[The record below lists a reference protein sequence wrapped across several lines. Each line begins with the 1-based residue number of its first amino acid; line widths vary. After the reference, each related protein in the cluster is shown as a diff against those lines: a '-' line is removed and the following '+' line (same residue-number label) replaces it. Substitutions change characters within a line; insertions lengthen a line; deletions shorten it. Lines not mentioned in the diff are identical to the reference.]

1 MYYNVR
7 GAAIIVKT
15 ILILLALSSHL
26 FNVSGSGKTRLSL
39 DGLCSHWGFYI
50 SCDTEP
56 GTASGSND
64 IMVATQMLHSMSSWR
79 TEPSD
84 LSKDDSAVH
93 RAFAML
99 LCARVFILKELVQH
113 FPVETN
119 VANARRRWVLAQVLP
134 PHLERSEDLF
144 VTVLR
149 ALRNADTEVMLCIAE
164 ELLDDIMTKRTNL
177 FPEGWRTPLFV
188 VIDEAQVA
196 AEKLKLFPSTLGDEL
211 RPILREV
218 VLFFQSSDLKFNKII
233 LSGTGLS
240 MGMVKDATVSA
251 CAKAMPARV
260 QEVFSNVGCFAREDP
275 SQEAYIRR
283 YLTLSDDDIS
293 DKRLL
298 ERMKFWFS
306 GRYVY
311 YLALQDSFSSIIVTA

>member
-7 GAAIIVKT
+7 GAAKT
-15 ILILLALSSHL
+15 ILILLTLSSHL
-26 FNVSGSGKTRLSL
+26 FSVSGSGKTRLSL
-39 DGLCSHWGFYI
+39 DGLCSQWGFYF
-50 SCDTEP
+50 SCRAEA

-64 IMVATQMLHSMSSWR
+64 FTVATQMLQSMSSWH
-79 TEPSD
+79 TDPP
-84 LSKDDSAVH
+84 DSFNNGTAAAR

-99 LCARVFILKELVQH
+99 LCARLFILKQLVQR
-113 FPVETN
+113 FPTETN
-119 VANARRRWVLAQVLP
+119 VTDARRRWVLAQVLP
-134 PHLERSEDLF
+134 PCLKQSEDLF

-149 ALRNADTEVMLCIAE
+149 ALLNADTDVMFHTAGDLRR
-164 ELLDDIMTKRTNL
+164 DIMNRTNL
-177 FPEGWRTPLFV
+177 FPQGLRTPLFV

-196 AEKLKLFPSTLGDEL
+196 AEYLKFFPSTSGKEWRL
-211 RPILREV
+211 ILREV
-218 VLFFQSSDLKFNKII
+218 VSFFHSCRPWFNKII

-240 MGMVKDATVSA
+240 MGMVEDATDSFS
-251 CAKAMPARV
+251 AKAAPTRV
-260 QEVFSNVGCFAREDP
+260 QGAFSNVGCFTREDP

-283 YLTLSDDDIS
+283 YLTLSDNDIS
-293 DKRLL
+293 DRRLL